1 MSYRKLQSL
10 CGGEWN
16 YTDFGKGVWSLETP
30 NQEFTWQYDLRKD
43 DESGADP
50 EFESGSLKSALRA
63 HTFNAADVIYIKPPS
78 FELAA
83 AFYREW
89 LKDKTVPFKEVL
101 KKVETSLNETKKP
114 KVETKEKPSQKKTL
128 REVRKEFIEHQKA
141 DILFWNE
148 DRVSD
153 FIKMAQ
159 GVISKLWK
167 KAAMDSKLKNNLFF
181 ETQEFSVKTV
191 FTAYGER
198 GIILPIE
205 IKKKIDDMVNN
216 WAYDWDVAVVHYCI
230 SFRDNRDKVAF
241 HLGIDISSG
250 FDVPLLKAKNITFVD
265 PANLI

>member
-1 MSYRKLQSL
+1 MSYKQLQSL
-10 CGGEWN
+10 CGGEWKYTN
-16 YTDFGKGVWSLETP
+16 YGKNTWSIETP
-30 NQEFTWQYDLRKD
+30 NQEFTWQYDH
-43 DESGADP
+43 ESEPDSD
-50 EFESGSLKSALRA
+50 FESGSLKSTLRA
-63 HTFNAADVIYIKPPS
+63 HTFNAADVIYITPPN
-78 FELAA
+78 FDLAA

-89 LKDKTVPFKEVL
+89 LKDKTISFEDIVE
-101 KKVETSLNETKKP
+101 KVKSKMEKP
-114 KVETKEKPSQKKTL
+114 KVETKEKPSQKKAL

-153 FIKMAQ
+153 FIKMV
-159 GVISKLWK
+159 GNVISKLWK
-167 KAAMDSKLKNNLFF
+167 KTAMDSKLKNNLFF

-241 HLGIDISSG
+241 HLGIDISNG
-250 FDVPLLKAKNITFVD
+250 FDVPLLKTKNVTFVD
-265 PANLI
+265 PENLI